1 MPRHNTT
8 VPTLLGCLL
17 LAGACCLPVT
27 AGADAT
33 LVYETVTDK
42 NDKVLHTFGISGR
55 FVRVSKDTEPDRY
68 WVIDAGLLTLADVD
82 VAGQRYTFT
91 KLPRG
96 MRQESGQD
104 SNVKQAPAAAP
115 RLSPQPVLV
124 PTRNKRNIAQVL
136 CREVRETHDGDPVA
150 LHCMAGT
157 GPLGLTNREMV
168 TLSRL
173 FMLARRLD
181 LGWAG
186 VATADERI
194 ASVESRLQDG
204 SATQILQSV
213 SHDPIPDAAMQVPKR
228 FKRVARLEADAG
240 EPAPAAE
247 SRPAQPDPEQAPQ
260 EEATARPVAPAGG

>member
-1 MPRHNTT
+1 MTRHNTT

-17 LAGACCLPVT
+17 LSGLCCLTVT

-33 LVYETVTDK
+33 LVYETVTAK
-42 NDKVLHTFGISGR
+42 NGRVLHTFGISGR

-96 MRQESGQD
+96 MHRESGQD
-104 SNVKQAPAAAP
+104 SSGQQASAAAP
-115 RLSPQPVLV
+115 RLSPEPVLV
-124 PTRNKRNIAQVL
+124 PTPHKRNIAQVL
-136 CREVRETHDGDPVA
+136 CREVRETHDGAPVA
-150 LHCMAGT
+150 VHCMAGT

-173 FMLARRLD
+173 FTLARRLD

-194 ASVESRLQDG
+194 ASIESRLQDG

-213 SHDPIPDAAMQVPKR
+213 SHDPIPDAALQVPKR
-228 FKRVARLEADAG
+228 FKRVARLEAAEG
-240 EPAPAAE
+240 EPAPSAG
-247 SRPAQPDPEQAPQ
+247 SKPPQPDPEQAPP
-260 EEATARPVAPAGG
+260 EEALARPEPPTGG